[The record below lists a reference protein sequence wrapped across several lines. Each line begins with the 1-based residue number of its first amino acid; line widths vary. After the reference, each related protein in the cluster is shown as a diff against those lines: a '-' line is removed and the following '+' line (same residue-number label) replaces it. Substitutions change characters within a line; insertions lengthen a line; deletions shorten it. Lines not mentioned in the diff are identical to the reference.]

1 MKKQTKQT
9 KYEKFVKA
17 IKEAEKRAKQFIEH
31 CEAQGL
37 ELIDMF
43 ILFKEQ
49 QKNKNKQ
56 QSRIYE
62 KADSQKDNGWQ
73 RMEVRFGARKNKRKK
88 AK

>member
-1 MKKQTKQT
+1 MKKQTKH
-9 KYEKFVKA
+9 EKFVKA

>member
-17 IKEAEKRAKQFIEH
+17 IKEAEKRAKQFTEH

-56 QSRIYE
+56 QSVYE
-62 KADSQKDNGWQ
+62 KTDSQEANGWQ

>member
-1 MKKQTKQT
+1 MKKQTKH
-9 KYEKFVKA
+9 EKFVKA

-31 CEAQGL
+31 CEAKGL
-37 ELIDMF
+37 EPIDMF

-56 QSRIYE
+56 QSRVYE
-62 KADSQKDNGWQ
+62 KTDSQEANGWQ